1 MSRKPI
7 EVMNVLLMKVTIKA
21 RFDLLGRSWQ
31 GAAGSPLSLIRPV
44 PKPWMPPWRNQS
56 IYELMA
62 PWRNWKQY
70 DRD

>member
-7 EVMNVLLMKVTIKA
+7 EVMNVLLMKVTIKVSA
-21 RFDLLGRSWQ
+21 Q
-31 GAAGSPLSLIRPV
+31 APVIRHV